1 MSDFFDRVLPEVE
14 KTIELLRRKKFRLD
28 PIGGEKYSRS
38 TSVISSAYKRHGSII
53 EAAIRERLKDND
65 NFVVW
70 DERSFKVSQAA
81 TNILSGTVEDC
92 LGASLKYGDEVRTL
106 QVDLIVYD
114 KMRRTLRAYEVKRGN
129 GSFDAGKKRSIMRD
143 LLSTHVLLKSYGETL
158 GFEVDLA
165 ESKIIFFYGIRSIPK
180 PFSLTGDEL
189 DEHFGFDLVSAV
201 ELVNEYFKNSLY
213 EILQQ

>member
-14 KTIELLRRKKFRLD
+14 KTIEILRKKKFRLD

-92 LGASLKYGDEVRTL
+92 LGASLTYGDEVRTL

-180 PFSLTGDEL
+180 PFSLIGDEL

>member
-1 MSDFFDRVLPEVE
+1 MSDFFDRALPEVQ
-14 KTIELLRRKKFRLD
+14 KTIELLRKKKFRLD

-81 TNILSGTVEDC
+81 TNILSGTDEDC

-114 KMRRTLRAYEVKRGN
+114 KTRRTLRAYEVKRGN
-129 GSFDAGKKRSIMRD
+129 GSFDSGKKRSIRRD
-143 LLSTHVLLKSYGETL
+143 LLSTHVLLKSYGETRGL
-158 GFEVDLA
+158 KVDSA
-165 ESKIIFFYGIRSIPK
+165 ESMIIFYYGIRSIPK
-180 PFSLTGDEL
+180 PFSLTGDETR
-189 DEHFGFDLVSAV
+189 
-201 ELVNEYFKNSLY
+201 
-213 EILQQ
+213 